1 MADPSEEPSNDAKES
16 RDRGADPLDTTTP
29 RADLEAIVVSPD
41 PVAPADSPTLEP
53 AQTVNSIKPVAGDGQ
68 RATPP
73 KKGKPDFASFIAEME
88 TVVSGK
94 TAKGSIARL
103 MKLLKTGYSTRPTP
117 DHLNQLFNLLQPWP
131 ECSRLALN
139 LYIETRKKRSSELMR
154 FIRNRLLAH
163 AQVTIKYPGATN
175 GQESASQ
182 ESRAESLLTWIDGQ
196 VSHVVPENQS
206 EHRPFDLPRMRWL
219 LLSLMEEPAGPVRYA
234 GIYGL
239 LDRLAKRKST
249 SEGLQGELEFV
260 SEIGGLFSTEK
271 LNLQRVRSALR
282 AADAAR
288 TIEQQC
294 REELRRA
301 KTLLDD
307 NQRRSDNLSQVAS
320 DLERQLQESQ
330 RRLSEVEKLCD
341 GKDRELAEQ
350 KNERQLDQ
358 EHWQEQ
364 CVQRL
369 NKQASSIKTRL
380 GHEIS
385 EAKLSLSQETPNVR
399 FALIHLNNIDKA
411 LERLK
416 DE

>member
-1 MADPSEEPSNDAKES
+1 
-16 RDRGADPLDTTTP
+16 
-29 RADLEAIVVSPD
+29 
-41 PVAPADSPTLEP
+41 
-53 AQTVNSIKPVAGDGQ
+53 
-68 RATPP
+68 
-73 KKGKPDFASFIAEME
+73 
-88 TVVSGK
+88 
-94 TAKGSIARL
+94 
-103 MKLLKTGYSTRPTP
+103 
-117 DHLNQLFNLLQPWP
+117 
-131 ECSRLALN
+131 
-139 LYIETRKKRSSELMR
+139 
-154 FIRNRLLAH
+154 
-163 AQVTIKYPGATN
+163 
-175 GQESASQ
+175 
-182 ESRAESLLTWIDGQ
+182 
-196 VSHVVPENQS
+196 
-206 EHRPFDLPRMRWL
+206 MRWL

-330 RRLSEVEKLCD
+330 RRLSEVEKLRD